1 MVKYA
6 VSRHKQL
13 MKQSHFEQSK

>member
-6 VSRHKQL
+6 VSRHKQW